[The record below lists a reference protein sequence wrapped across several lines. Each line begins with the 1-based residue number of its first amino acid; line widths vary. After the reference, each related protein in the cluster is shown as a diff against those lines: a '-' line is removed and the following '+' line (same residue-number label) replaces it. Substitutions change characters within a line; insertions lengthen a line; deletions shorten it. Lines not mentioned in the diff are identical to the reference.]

1 MVPTQ
6 HDDSGDSHSTLHQL
20 AVVDSVPVQPA
31 AAVEP
36 VKAQKP
42 KSIPSRAMSSDLQ
55 AKMNRR
61 RQMVETMSSETAPTA
76 ALLNTTTTP
85 TGLSHT
91 KARSPFHRLKT
102 VGMASDLQ
110 IIMARRKRMADDDN
124 N

>member
-6 HDDSGDSHSTLHQL
+6 HDDNEGSPSTMHHLPAVDSAPVQQ
-20 AVVDSVPVQPA
+20 AVV
-31 AAVEP
+31 EP
-36 VKAQKP
+36 IKAPKP
-42 KSIPSRAMSSDLQ
+42 KESIPSRAMSSDLQ
-55 AKMNRR
+55 AKMIRR

-85 TGLSHT
+85 DGLSHT

-102 VGMASDLQ
+102 VGMSSDLQ
-110 IIMARRKRMADDDN
+110 LIMARRKRMADEDN